1 MDKEMRDRLYWLDE
15 ELREEDAAEEA
26 FDLDSILAGIDLN
39 DYPGEPEEEEEIPVP
54 RKKKKLSRAEKLEQQ
69 SFEETYPME
78 ERSVAPRKTKGVKGL
93 MILACL
99 EILGIFA
106 VLAWWLQW
114 LV

>member
-15 ELREEDAAEEA
+15 ELREEKPAEDS

-39 DYPGEPEEEEEIPVP
+39 DYPEEPLEEEIPAL
-54 RKKKKLSRAEKLEQQ
+54 RKKKKPTRAERMEQQ
-69 SFEETYPME
+69 VIEESYPME
-78 ERSVAPRKTKGVKGL
+78 DRSVAPQKKKGIKGL
-93 MILACL
+93 VILAVL
-99 EILGIFA
+99 EIIGILA